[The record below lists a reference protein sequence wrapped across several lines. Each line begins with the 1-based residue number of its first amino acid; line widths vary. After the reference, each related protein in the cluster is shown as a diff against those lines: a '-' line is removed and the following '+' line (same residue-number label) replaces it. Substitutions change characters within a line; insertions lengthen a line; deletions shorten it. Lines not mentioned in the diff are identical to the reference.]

1 MCHHLSWHGTCSQQS
16 NADEELCQVKHTL
29 TPSALSSHVPVR
41 AAAQAIVRTGKVS
54 LLALDLVDDLENRC
68 AEGYAVLPA
77 GHDGAMLGQLL
88 GAFVVLSAL
97 REHLSVTRKTR
108 NVSVSVRNVTT

>member
-1 MCHHLSWHGTCSQQS
+1 MSGEAHSH
-16 NADEELCQVKHTL
+16 
-29 TPSALSSHVPVR
+29 SARSSHVPVR
-41 AAAQAIVRTGKVS
+41 AAAQAIVCTGKVS

-108 NVSVSVRNVTT
+108 GVSVGVRHVAI